1 MGRMSAF
8 PAKFWI
14 DGYWLPT
21 IEAAIA
27 KAEQIGSAETS
38 YITEFAGAPS
48 KISFSASGEPEGL
61 TPYAT
66 KASGAWEFAST
77 GYAIGGTA

>member
-1 MGRMSAF
+1 MSYA
-8 PAKFWI
+8 AKFWI

-27 KAEQIGSAETS
+27 KAEKIASPGSS
-38 YITEFAGAPS
+38 YVTEFAGAPS
-48 KISFSASGEPEGL
+48 KISFSASGEPEAL

-66 KASGAWEFAST
+66 KASGTWQFAST